1 MKIAPSA
8 RRTIDKLL
16 LARLSRALDR
26 LSSRDATL
34 LHHLFALAKVT
45 QVVDRLTS
53 SIDHEDLE
61 VDGCEDFLV
70 GSRSGAG
77 SRYLEVFSCAE
88 FFARTNDSSAVPHRR
103 LTGSQRRPRALTAE

>member
-1 MKIAPSA
+1 MIDNVCTSA
-8 RRTIDKLL
+8 RV
-16 LARLSRALDR
+16 LDHLFER
-26 LSSRDATL
+26 ATL
-34 LHHLFALAKVT
+34 LHRVFALAKVS

-77 SRYLEVFSCAE
+77 SRYLEVFSCADL
-88 FFARTNDSSAVPHRR
+88 FARTDEWFDR
-103 LTGSQRRPRALTAE
+103 